1 MPLQLCTWES
11 WLSQIDQRLQAEKAA
26 GFWSWSQICKLSSKP
41 ICPLWLHLWP
51 VRGTDISSQQPCPV
65 LKYVQG
71 CYGCSRCLSL
81 REAWA
86 QRKITSGSMWIIV
99 NPVWSI
105 DMHSQILTR
114 EMSSTQSVQGLVRL
128 LQQGSSLCWN
138 LADRSFNMFQMC
150 QNDSKMCQKV
160 QWDWLIDRFRGISW
174 YSAFYRFFPQGTLAR
189 VGKRKPPRFRENSK
203 GSVNSLLTQCCSKFF
218 LVHVSKLIL
227 SSCPWQL
234 LFLPCL
240 SDLLRASS
248 VLRYSATSACP
259 TCSATCKGVS

>member
-1 MPLQLCTWES
+1 MSSKENNKWINADHSESIMIHWHALAAARPLVTY
-11 WLSQIDQRLQAEKAA
+11 IDSKFWREKCHPPNQCKAWCACCSKAA
-26 GFWSWSQICKLSSKP
+26 ASAETWRIE
-41 ICPLWLHLWP
+41 
-51 VRGTDISSQQPCPV
+51 V
-65 LKYVQG
+65 
-71 CYGCSRCLSL
+71 
-81 REAWA
+81 
-86 QRKITSGSMWIIV
+86 
-99 NPVWSI
+99 
-105 DMHSQILTR
+105 
-114 EMSSTQSVQGLVRL
+114 STCFKCAKMCCAMR
-128 LQQGSSLCWN
+128 
-138 LADRSFNMFQMC
+138 LADWF
-150 QNDSKMCQKV
+150 
-160 QWDWLIDRFRGISW
+160 IDRFRGISW

-203 GSVNSLLTQCCSKFF
+203 GSVNSLLTQCCSKFL

>member
-1 MPLQLCTWES
+1 M
-11 WLSQIDQRLQAEKAA
+11 
-26 GFWSWSQICKLSSKP
+26 SSKENNKW
-41 ICPLWLHLWP
+41 IHVDHSESSMIHWHALAAARPL
-51 VRGTDISSQQPCPV
+51 VT
-65 LKYVQG
+65 Y
-71 CYGCSRCLSL
+71 
-81 REAWA
+81 
-86 QRKITSGSMWIIV
+86 
-99 NPVWSI
+99 I
-105 DMHSQILTR
+105 DSKFT
-114 EMSSTQSVQGLVRL
+114 STQSVQGLVRL

-150 QNDSKMCQKV
+150 QNDCKMCHCAMRLA
-160 QWDWLIDRFRGISW
+160 DWFIDRFRGISW
-174 YSAFYRFFPQGTLAR
+174 YSAFYRFFPRGTLAR